1 MSEGVKMIEVESSGN
16 PTRDMYLEYFPD
28 FLKSIFEVLPQI
40 DEESRNTI
48 WDAIGA
54 TCFHVNR
61 KIREK
66 GGEICPTGLTMEEA
80 ANFLVEKEHSRDH
93 LKREFTKIINGEEV
107 LVRERE
113 YRATWDGEK
122 FETESGIGRLYGN
135 ICTCLLKSCGLI
147 EPDGVL
153 CQQCQQGMGA
163 EAVRFLTDG
172 KYPEHIH
179 FESPENYC
187 NGCDHCHAI
196 LYYPIEKR
204 EHIDF

>member
-1 MSEGVKMIEVESSGN
+1 MCIF
-16 PTRDMYLEYFPD
+16 EYFPD
-28 FLKSIFEVLPQI
+28 FLKAIFEVLPQI

-48 WDAIGA
+48 WDAVGA

-66 GGEICPTGLTMEEA
+66 GGEIYPTGLTMEEA

-93 LKREFTKIINGEEV
+93 LKREFTKIIDGKEV

-147 EPDGVL
+147 EPDCVL

>member
-1 MSEGVKMIEVESSGN
+1 MIEVESSGN

-28 FLKSIFEVLPQI
+28 FLKAIFEVLPQI

-48 WDAIGA
+48 WDAVGA

-66 GGEICPTGLTMEEA
+66 GGEIYPTGLTMEEA

-93 LKREFTKIINGEEV
+93 LKREFTKIIDGKEV

-147 EPDGVL
+147 EPDCVL

-163 EAVRFLTDG
+163 RCV
-172 KYPEHIH
+172 
-179 FESPENYC
+179 
-187 NGCDHCHAI
+187 
-196 LYYPIEKR
+196 
-204 EHIDF
+204 

>member
-66 GGEICPTGLTMEEA
+66 GGEIYPTGLTMEEA

-93 LKREFTKIINGEEV
+93 LKREFT
-107 LVRERE
+107 
-113 YRATWDGEK
+113 
-122 FETESGIGRLYGN
+122 
-135 ICTCLLKSCGLI
+135 
-147 EPDGVL
+147 
-153 CQQCQQGMGA
+153 
-163 EAVRFLTDG
+163 
-172 KYPEHIH
+172 
-179 FESPENYC
+179 
-187 NGCDHCHAI
+187 
-196 LYYPIEKR
+196 
-204 EHIDF
+204 

>member
-28 FLKSIFEVLPQI
+28 FLKSIFEVLSQI

-66 GGEICPTGLTMEEA
+66 GGEIYPTGLTMEEA

>member
-66 GGEICPTGLTMEEA
+66 GGEIYPTGLTMEEA
-80 ANFLVEKEHSRDH
+80 ANFLVEKEHSRDFISFQV
-93 LKREFTKIINGEEV
+93 LSFFTLREVSASTSPFEESN
-107 LVRERE
+107 L
-113 YRATWDGEK
+113 AT
-122 FETESGIGRLYGN
+122 TVPL
-135 ICTCLLKSCGLI
+135 
-147 EPDGVL
+147 
-153 CQQCQQGMGA
+153 
-163 EAVRFLTDG
+163 
-172 KYPEHIH
+172 
-179 FESPENYC
+179 
-187 NGCDHCHAI
+187 
-196 LYYPIEKR
+196 
-204 EHIDF
+204 

>member
-66 GGEICPTGLTMEEA
+66 GGEIYPTGLTMEEA
-80 ANFLVEKEHSRDH
+80 ANFLVE
-93 LKREFTKIINGEEV
+93 INGEEV